1 MRENNSTWTLPHS
14 FYDLYSIFFFFFFF
28 FIERKK
34 AKVTLL
40 SRVRLIATPWTVEPM
55 RLHGIF
61 FFFFCILLPVRQE
74 YWNGL
79 PFPSAGDF
87 PDPGFETGSPALQAD
102 TWPYE
107 PQGKTWWASTHQELI
122 KREMLPYKVMTWT

>member
-14 FYDLYSIFFFFFFF
+14 FYDLYSIFFFFYW
-28 FIERKK
+28 KK
-34 AKVTLL
+34 EGKSDFAQSCPTHCD
-40 SRVRLIATPWTVEPM
+40 SMDCGAYEAPWDF
-55 RLHGIF
+55 F
-61 FFFFCILLPVRQE
+61 FFFFCILLPFRQE

>member
-14 FYDLYSIFFFFFFF
+14 FYDLYSIFFFFLLK
-28 FIERKK
+28 ERRRKWLCS
-34 AKVTLL
+34 VVSDSL
-40 SRVRLIATPWTVEPM
+40 
-55 RLHGIF
+55 RLHGLWSLWGSMG
-61 FFFFCILLPVRQE
+61 FFFFCILLPFRQE